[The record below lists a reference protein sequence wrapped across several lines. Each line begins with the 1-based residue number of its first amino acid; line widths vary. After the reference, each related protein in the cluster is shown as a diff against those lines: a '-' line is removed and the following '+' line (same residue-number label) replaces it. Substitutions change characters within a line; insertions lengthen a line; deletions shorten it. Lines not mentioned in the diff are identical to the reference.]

1 MASIYFTRLRH
12 RSLLPLALPCL
23 LAFAGCKP
31 SAAPTKAQA
40 EQAPAAV
47 HVAATPVTTLDS
59 PRVLRLTGVLRGAR
73 ETDLAANVAGRVSKV
88 FVERGSEVKLG
99 TVLAQVDMKSASLAL
114 AEARVQVANS
124 QTQEAIN
131 RADCAR
137 YEQLKAKGAAT
148 DLEYDQVTAKC
159 KTAPLNVE
167 AARAREAIAA
177 KNLGDGAISAPF
189 SGVIAER
196 FIEQGE
202 YVQASTK
209 IASIV
214 QVDELRLEFS
224 VPEANWPDVKHDSD
238 VSLRVIAY
246 GDTAFHG
253 KVAHIA
259 GAVRETRDVLVE
271 AIVPNADHKLLP
283 GMFADVAL
291 ILGQRALPSVPKT
304 AVFEQNG
311 KQNVFVVKDGRL
323 EQRVLQIDTD
333 GAAHAQAPAA
343 DAGRLPVLRGVEL
356 GEQVVS
362 TYAKELSN
370 GQAVN

>member
-1 MASIYFTRLRH
+1 MLSMSLRPA
-12 RSLLPLALPCL
+12 SLLPFVLPCL
-23 LAFAGCKP
+23 FAVVACKP
-31 SAAPTKAQA
+31 SAAPPKAQA
-40 EQAPAAV
+40 AEAPAA
-47 HVAATPVTTLDS
+47 HVSAAPVTPLEA

-73 ETDLAANVAGRVSKV
+73 ETDLAANVSGRVSKV
-88 FVERGSEVKLG
+88 LVERGSEVARGSLI
-99 TVLAQVDMKSASLAL
+99 AQVDMSSANLAL

-124 QTQEAIN
+124 QTQEQIN

-137 YEQLKAKGAAT
+137 YELLKAKGAAT

-167 AARAREAIAA
+167 AARARQAIAA
-177 KNLGDGAISAPF
+177 KNVGDGVIRAPF
-189 SGVIAER
+189 AGVIAER
-196 FIEQGE
+196 FLEQGE

-209 IASIV
+209 VVSIV

-224 VPEANWPDVKHDSD
+224 VPEANWPDLKQGAD
-238 VSLRVIAY
+238 VAVRVSAY
-246 GDTAFHG
+246 GDTVFHG
-253 KVAHIA
+253 KVSHIA

-271 AIVPNADHKLLP
+271 ATVPNSEHKLLP

-291 ILGQRALPSVPKT
+291 MVGQRTLPSVPKT
-304 AVFEQNG
+304 AVFAQNG

-323 EQRVLQIDTD
+323 EQRVLQIDVE
-333 GAAHAQAPAA
+333 GATYAQHSGDDKQA
-343 DAGRLPVLRGVEL
+343 RLPVLRGVAL
-356 GEQVVS
+356 GEQVVG